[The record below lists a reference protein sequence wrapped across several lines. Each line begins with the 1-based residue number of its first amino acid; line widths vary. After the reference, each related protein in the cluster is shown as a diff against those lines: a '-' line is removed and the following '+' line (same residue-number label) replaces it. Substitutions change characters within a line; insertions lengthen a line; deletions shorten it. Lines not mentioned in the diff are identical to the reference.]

1 MCSYAATCGPIA
13 LSLYRRAFSSG
24 NVDGACAV
32 LNNARWVWPQG
43 GCGLELFIKLGLPP
57 QLTAADGVQESAAP
71 EAAGL
76 FHCHWVSQAT
86 LCSKSA
92 CTRALPP
99 SLGLTEMLQG
109 KLPSSR
115 AADRRDS
122 DAGQASHL
130 VGVALCC
137 VWTQVHM

>member
-1 MCSYAATCGPIA
+1 MLCTVELEYEPTQLHVALA
-13 LSLYRRAFSSG
+13 LSFYRRAFSSG

-76 FHCHWVSQAT
+76 LHCHWVSQAT
-86 LCSKSA
+86 LCSKVPVPF
-92 CTRALPP
+92 PP
-99 SLGLTEMLQG
+99 
-109 KLPSSR
+109 PPPPP
-115 AADRRDS
+115 AWA
-122 DAGQASHL
+122 
-130 VGVALCC
+130 
-137 VWTQVHM
+137 